1 MHSNHEDQIRG
12 KAWQLLIR
20 LFREAISDGRI
31 DFDEGRIIS
40 SADLNVSN
48 LIQYIKDAWDD
59 KIITGSERAN
69 IQFLVKKIEDDAIT
83 LAEYDDIITSQ
94 EQALLDIIKDIIET
108 FAEQTF

>member
-1 MHSNHEDQIRG
+1 MAGDLSDVVRG

-20 LFREAISDGRI
+20 LFREAISDGCI

-40 SADLNVSN
+40 SADLNVKN
-48 LIQYIKDAWDD
+48 LLQYIKDSWDD

-94 EQALLDIIKDIIET
+94 EQALLNIIKEIIEG
-108 FAEQTF
+108 FAEQSF